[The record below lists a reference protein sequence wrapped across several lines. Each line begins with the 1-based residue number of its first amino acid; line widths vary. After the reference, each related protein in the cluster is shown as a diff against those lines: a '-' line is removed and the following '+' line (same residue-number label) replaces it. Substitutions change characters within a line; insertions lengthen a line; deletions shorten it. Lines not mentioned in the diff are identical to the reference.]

1 MNPINRENM
10 QRAVGIVEGVAFVS
24 SKELQE
30 ALFIAAE
37 MLNDVLKEE
46 EGRS

>member
-1 MNPINRENM
+1 MHPINRENM

-24 SKELQE
+24 SKEMQE
-30 ALFIAAE
+30 ALFMAAE
-37 MLNDVLKEE
+37 MLHGVLKEE